1 MRNHVRRLA
10 LAGAMATAPLRTEP
24 EFFIVGGKRCG
35 TTSLQS
41 WLDTHPAVIRSHS
54 GKGTHYFDVNYDK
67 GRTWF
72 RAHFPTRA
80 HAALVRRRTG
90 QPALSGEAS
99 PYYAFHPMSLDRLHE
114 AIPHA
119 RVIFVL
125 REPVERAYSHYLYE
139 VRRGFEDLTFE
150 EALDA
155 EESRIAGE
163 EDRLRADPSY
173 RSVAHVHWTY
183 QARGRYVEQV
193 RRAVSLFGPDQVHL
207 LEFEAMKSDPEVR
220 QRLVAFL
227 RLDPHPFPTLP
238 HHERGGTT
246 DVPAEA
252 AARLREY
259 FAEPNAALEKEFGIG
274 FG

>member
-1 MRNHVRRLA
+1 MRNPVRRLA
-10 LAGAMATAPLRTEP
+10 LAGAMATAPLRIEP

-90 QPALSGEAS
+90 QPAMSGEAS

-163 EDRLRADPSY
+163 EDRLRVDPSY

-252 AARLREY
+252 AARLCEY